1 MLKALI
7 TLEARVMH
15 PLLPNFSQGAGA
27 EKHTE
32 VEALAGDVPGK

>member
-7 TLEARVMH
+7 TLEARVVH
-15 PLLPNFSQGAGA
+15 PLLPNCSQGAVRR
-27 EKHTE
+27 KHTE

>member
-7 TLEARVMH
+7 TLEAVVMH
-15 PLLPNFSQGAGA
+15 PLLPNCSQARCA